1 MYIGYIILTLFSIG
15 ASVFFYLHGYEKG
28 GRNMLDTLSLHGKA
42 SLLPIPYDS
51 INEEFADHISK
62 YILVLKEEHAQIM
75 TNRKEDIY
83 VQHGLLGL
91 SLHRECLYKKDR
103 ERKAQ

>member
-1 MYIGYIILTLFSIG
+1 MYIGYIILTSILLTIFSIG
-15 ASVFFYLHGYEKG
+15 ACVFFYLHGYEKG
-28 GRNMLDTLSLHGKA
+28 GRDMLDTLSLHGKA

-83 VQHGLLGL
+83 AKYN
-91 SLHRECLYKKDR
+91 RECLYKTDR